1 MGPELRIDSM
11 DVFEIFRAATAINA
25 APPFAEPAK
34 DGAAAHLGDDL
45 GYGW

>member
-1 MGPELRIDSM
+1 M

-34 DGAAAHLGDDL
+34 EEEAHLGDDF